1 MGMHSSDLS
10 IITPVPLRHFSMSDA
25 SLADMFSGIQL
36 HGQRPMTLTAG
47 NPFFHPGLNL
57 PREWGLEVES
67 LVLTVQGSE
76 L

>member
-1 MGMHSSDLS
+1 
-10 IITPVPLRHFSMSDA
+10 MSDT

-36 HGQRPMTLTAG
+36 HGQRPMILTVG
-47 NPFFHPGLNL
+47 NPFFHPGLSL